1 MRKSVKY
8 TNSKAYNYLLKMM
21 ESQKANGFLKV
32 GTFSN
37 ELVWGNYSYV
47 MSNLNKRKQNA
58 FKKGMFLFGMVR
70 KDAKKYLRENEIRLP
85 KQHRQIDYTGD
96 LNEDL
101 LGKVTGTDLNHAY
114 WRIAYNLG
122 IISANTY
129 EKGLNDD
136 FKQVRLAALSTMGG
150 RKKYQI
156 IKNGILT
163 KNFKI
168 IEGDEELRKIYTLIR
183 YTCYKYM
190 NQLKKKLGYNFL
202 CYKTDAIYYI
212 DTKENRKMV
221 KEFLEEKDLLMKQL
235 ENGN

>member
-1 MRKSVKY
+1 
-8 TNSKAYNYLLKMM
+8 M
-21 ESQKANGFLKV
+21 EKQKANGYLKL
-32 GTFSN
+32 GTFSS

-47 MSNLNKRKQNA
+47 MSNLTKRKQNA

-70 KDAKKYLRENEIRLP
+70 KDANTYLKKYEIKLP
-85 KQHRQIDYTGD
+85 KQHKQIEYTGE
-96 LNEDL
+96 LNEEL

-122 IISANTY
+122 VISENTY

-150 RKKYQI
+150 RKKYII

-163 KNFKI
+163 KNFKVY
-168 IEGDEELRKIYTLIR
+168 EGDEDLRNLYTLIR

-190 NQLKKKLGYNFL
+190 VQLKKILGSDFL
-202 CYKTDAIYYI
+202 CYKTDAIYYV
-212 DTKENRKMV
+212 DTNDNRKKV
-221 KEFLEEKDLLMKQL
+221 KQFLTEKDLLMKQL
-235 ENGN
+235 ENGK

>member
-1 MRKSVKY
+1 MKY
-8 TNSKAYNYLLKMM
+8 TNKKAYGFLLKQM
-21 ESQKANGFLKV
+21 EKQKGNGYLKV

-47 MSNLNKRKQNA
+47 MSNLAKRKQNA

-70 KDAKKYLRENEIRLP
+70 KDANAYLKKNKIKLP
-85 KQHRQIDYTGD
+85 AQHRQIEYTGE

-101 LGKVTGTDLNHAY
+101 LGKITGTDLNHAY
-114 WRIAYNLG
+114 WRIAYNIG
-122 IISANTY
+122 IISENTY

-150 RKKYQI
+150 KKKYQI

-163 KNFKI
+163 KNFKVV
-168 IEGDEELRKIYTLIR
+168 EGDEELRKVYTMIR

-190 NQLKKKLGYNFL
+190 NQLKKILGNDFL

-212 DTKENRKMV
+212 DTKINRKKV
-221 KEFLEEKDLLMKQL
+221 KDFLTEKDLLMKQL